1 MMIRPILHH
10 KEIIRD
16 EIEVIPII
24 DKFNDKQRNPGFIMY
39 RFLLCTLII
48 QPATFLCSLLI
59 SLELILFFWY
69 AFFEFIYQSSTT
81 GIITNS
87 TYLGWSYIIIDAASA
102 ASEWGFRMAV
112 GTIGVV
118 IAWLFSKLFKKS
130 ARQVRIFLNIYIV
143 IMLILF
149 ISSLLLKTH
158 LLIAILVF
166 ILLVQLILLN
176 NNFLISYLNSTEKE
190 DFESIDS
197 IL

>member
-1 MMIRPILHH
+1 
-10 KEIIRD
+10 
-16 EIEVIPII
+16 
-24 DKFNDKQRNPGFIMY
+24 MY
-39 RFLLCTLII
+39 KFLLCTLII

-69 AFFEFIYQSSTT
+69 DLFEFIYQSSTT

-87 TYLGWSYIIIDAASA
+87 AYLGWSYIIIDAASA
-102 ASEWGFRMAV
+102 SSEWGFRMAV

-118 IAWLFSKLFKKS
+118 IAWLFSKLFKKR
-130 ARQVRIFLNIYIV
+130 ARQVRTFLNIYIV

-149 ISSLLLKTH
+149 ISTLLLKTH

-190 DFESIDS
+190 GFESIDS